1 MLPIC
6 GACAEAAHTNSAI
19 AKVRVTLIRRWAPP
33 YCCGDSAPCLLL
45 RELPDDGQYDGFAL
59 IGCDD
64 QPQPQQETGQLEK
77 PVQTVEAPKPI
88 NPENANFDFNRK
100 VRQKGNAWLQNTPDA
115 RTRERPQNYWSD
127 CLPHLRQAFRGLCA
141 YAAMKIESK
150 GTVDHFRS

>member
-88 NPENANFDFNRK
+88 TPEERTEGHGDHHIDDEHDDANEDGLVGVKPHSAILAVRLHHQEHDATAGNR
-100 VRQKGNAWLQNTPDA
+100 PA
-115 RTRERPQNYWSD
+115 RK
-127 CLPHLRQAFRGLCA
+127 A
-141 YAAMKIESK
+141 
-150 GTVDHFRS
+150 GTDRR